1 MKFLPKIKLFV
12 LVIQITLHLNTDRRE
27 KMKFL
32 SERFFFYIFNGKII
46 HTTKGSNRAS
56 LKLDMIPSLRKLLKR
71 CHCQVMLINGI

>member
-32 SERFFFYIFNGKII
+32 SERVFFI
-46 HTTKGSNRAS
+46 S
-56 LKLDMIPSLRKLLKR
+56 LMER
-71 CHCQVMLINGI
+71 